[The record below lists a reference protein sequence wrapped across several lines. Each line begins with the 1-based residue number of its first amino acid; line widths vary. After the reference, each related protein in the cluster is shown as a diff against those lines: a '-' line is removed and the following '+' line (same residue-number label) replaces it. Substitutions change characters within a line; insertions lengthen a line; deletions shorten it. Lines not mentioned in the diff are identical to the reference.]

1 MSELT
6 EAEKKP
12 KMAKLKKG
20 AKAVLFVLL
29 VIVAIAG
36 VISMASNYFE
46 SESKTIRIG
55 FEDIGELDTQVAYTT
70 VIGTIDD
77 PRKIF
82 GVKIPFTESKYI
94 YSYDVVV
101 KAGLDFSKI
110 QWKERSEKIIVSMP
124 APRVTDC
131 YIDEDSGKV
140 YYEKESIFSPITFT
154 EEMESRKDLTER
166 GRKDAVAK
174 GLIDNAK
181 KNAEKLLKNFFNN
194 NKKYKGYEVEFKWE
208 K

>member
-6 EAEKKP
+6 ETGKKSR
-12 KMAKLKKG
+12 MAKFKKRVKV
-20 AKAVLFVLL
+20 AIFILLIIL
-29 VIVAIAG
+29 VIAGAISI
-36 VISMASNYFE
+36 VSNYFE
-46 SESKTIRIG
+46 TESKTIKIG

-110 QWKERSEKIIVSMP
+110 RWKEGAEKIRVSMP

-140 YYEKESIFSPITFT
+140 YYEKESIFSPITFA

-174 GLIDNAK
+174 GLINNAK
-181 KNAEKLLKNFFNN
+181 KNAEKLLKSFFNN
-194 NKKYKGYEVEFKWE
+194 NKKYKDYEVEFKWE

>member
-36 VISMASNYFE
+36 IISMASNYFE
-46 SESKTIRIG
+46 SESKTIKIG

-110 QWKERSEKIIVSMP
+110 QWKERSKKIIVSMP

>member
-1 MSELT
+1 MSGLT

-36 VISMASNYFE
+36 AISIAGNYFE
-46 SESKTIRIG
+46 SESKTIKIG

-110 QWKERSEKIIVSMP
+110 QWKERSGKIIVSMP
-124 APRVTDC
+124 APSVTDC

-140 YYEKESIFSPITFT
+140 YYEKESIFSPITFA

-194 NKKYKGYEVEFKWE
+194 NKKYKDCEVEFKWE